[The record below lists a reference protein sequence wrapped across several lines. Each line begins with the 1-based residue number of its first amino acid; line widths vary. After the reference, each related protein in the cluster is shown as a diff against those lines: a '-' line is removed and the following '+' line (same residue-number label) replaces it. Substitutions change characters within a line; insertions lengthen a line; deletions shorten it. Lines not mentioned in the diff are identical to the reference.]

1 MNFPIT
7 VLNDLAKKLR
17 SREVSGRYDEL
28 TAYSN
33 ALIHQ
38 NHSGNNPIMSSDFTQ
53 QQFDLLVGDSD
64 LEYYFPLPYGLMHI
78 CEPAK
83 TVQFNDLPPIVL
95 GAYTDFFGMG
105 GYSGPR
111 WSIVAKGED
120 GKYYLLASEDEYA
133 FEPGTLIR
141 EAEEPNAPIRVGHAH
156 IYGTH
161 VVYELVNW
169 AAVAHVLGDNR
180 HPSVEIARHRTPL
193 SFEPEQELDDD
204 TDTADDGATGDDRES
219 APRAECEQVS
229 NINFSKLL
237 SQPELLLPFT
247 ISRETTWQDFVDY
260 CQQNLLNHWDFTYK
274 VPYAEDDA
282 TDAETADDTPAQPK
296 RDQALILETLQDI
309 ERTFVADDVFEA
321 LGVKVPA
328 EVTPVSVAN
337 VIGRLMTVEAETVEV
352 QLDEDEMQAQA
363 KVMKV
368 LNIEAIVK
376 EVTALAKSKRTPK
389 NIKAI
394 AAKYA

>member
-1 MNFPIT
+1 MKFPIS

-17 SREVSGRYDEL
+17 SREVAGRYDEL

-38 NHSGNNPIMSSDFTQ
+38 NHSGNNPFQASNFTLE
-53 QQFDLLVGDSD
+53 QFQILAGHSD
-64 LEYYFPLPYGLMHI
+64 LENYIPLPYARTHI
-78 CEPAK
+78 CGPSK
-83 TVQFNDLPPIVL
+83 TLQFNDLPPIVL
-95 GAYTDFFGMG
+95 EEDTDFFGIDFGM
-105 GYSGPR
+105 SSAPR
-111 WSIVAKGED
+111 WSIVAQGDDDKW
-120 GKYYLLASEDEYA
+120 YMLANENPHF
-133 FEPGTLIR
+133 FEPGELTR
-141 EAEEPNAPIRVGHAH
+141 VVEAPDSAVRVGHAH
-156 IYGTH
+156 IFSGH
-161 VVYELVNW
+161 VAYELKNW
-169 AAVAHVLGDNR
+169 PAVSLVLGDNQ
-180 HPSVEIARHRTPL
+180 HPGVEITRHLAPMHL
-193 SFEPEQELDDD
+193 EPELDDD
-204 TDTADDGATGDDRES
+204 ADNATDEAIGDDRES

-237 SQPELLLPFT
+237 AAPESLLPFT

-274 VPYAEDDA
+274 VPHDEDD
-282 TDAETADDTPAQPK
+282 TDAETADEAPAQPK

-337 VIGRLMTVEAETVEV
+337 VIGRLMTVENETVEV

-376 EVTALAKSKRTPK
+376 EVKELAKSKRTPK